1 MCLTCGQPTAHKCC
15 SRACYYA
22 AERKEVATAELLA
35 ALNTLPSR
43 DDVCRALAVSER
55 TLWRRM
61 ADADIQRI
69 PGTRA
74 YAICRNAQWAW
85 I

>member
-1 MCLTCGQPTAHKCC
+1 MCITCQRPTPHKYC

-43 DDVCRALAVSER
+43 EDVCRALAVSEDFR
-55 TLWRRM
+55 
-61 ADADIQRI
+61 
-69 PGTRA
+69 
-74 YAICRNAQWAW
+74 
-85 I
+85 